1 MYRYRILEYCL
12 FCHLNTQRFGKQIPI
27 TTITGTEHSVQCTYN
42 RESVPYQ
49 CKIWVSAFCRKKTA
63 QIYLCHLK
71 KQRSRKQIQSTV
83 QQLLYILGTFR
94 ICNICMCLS
103 FLQLIQCYNLSSKLK
118 IYSIFSIK
126 KQTFLMCLIF
136 NTLYGTQLKKR
147 KLDYLYTGTGMYLI
161 NCSGTGTRYQK
172 NVDGLEFGV
181 GSW

>member
-1 MYRYRILEYCL
+1 MYSVHITANRYR
-12 FCHLNTQRFGKQIPI
+12 R
-27 TTITGTEHSVQCTYN
+27 
-42 RESVPYQ
+42 YQ

-71 KQRSRKQIQSTV
+71 KQRARKQIQSTV

-118 IYSIFSIK
+118 IYSIFSVK
-126 KQTFLMCLIF
+126 KQTFLTCLIF

-161 NCSGTGTRYQK
+161 NCSGTGTRYQT
-172 NVDGLEFGV
+172 NFDGLEFGV
-181 GSW
+181 GRG